1 MTRTAPIARVRQTSI
16 AGPSQWDAWTVEG
29 IQLYFR
35 YRHGR
40 GRVEVGNGLQLQPE
54 VLAYW
59 DDRGGSFIT
68 LEDFMTKAELT
79 LAEGADVV
87 PMPDDPDDALPDPA
101 AAGDTPPPA
110 AAAPQ
115 GPVPFLQG
123 SFALYQTPE
132 GGAVLAYRAKGSS
145 EDKQLMIPPF
155 ILQMAGQASG
165 LSPEAILGRI
175 QSGTLDG

>member
-1 MTRTAPIARVRQTSI
+1 MTRTAPVVRVHQTCIA
-16 AGPSQWDAWTVEG
+16 APSQWLAWTADG
-29 IQLYFR
+29 TQLYLR

-40 GRVEVGNGLQLQPE
+40 GRVEVGDGMRLQPV
-54 VLAYW
+54 VLTRW

-68 LEDFMTKAELT
+68 LEDFMAKAELT
-79 LAEGADVV
+79 LADGAEVR
-87 PMPDDPDDALPDPA
+87 PLPDDPDDALPDPA
-101 AAGDTPPPA
+101 AAGEPTQPA

-145 EDKQLMIPPF
+145 EDRQLMIPPF
-155 ILQMAGQASG
+155 ILSMAGQASG
-165 LSPEAILGRI
+165 LSPDAILSRL
-175 QSGTLDG
+175 QSGDIDG